1 MASSTNVK
9 THEVVAIIDRSG
21 SMFGKENDTI
31 GGINS
36 AIEVL
41 KTEPEPNTD
50 VKVSIKLFDHEE
62 VMLIRSL
69 DLEQVRPIETRQ
81 YCPRGQTALLDAIGN
96 TLKYFIEKKITNLN
110 AYDVCTI
117 YIITDGLENCSK
129 HYKLDTIKEMIL
141 NAEQNFGIKILYLAA
156 NQDAIFEANKFGISA
171 EQAMNYDEN
180 TENVDSAF
188 RGAASAARRHASGDG
203 VSFTPAERSASQPTE
218 HFPSNSL
225 PLPLPPPVNVD
236 RSIINNVSPPHRMR
250 RQKSRIS

>member
-1 MASSTNVK
+1 MASSSEVK
-9 THEVVAIIDRSG
+9 KHEVVAIIDRSG

-96 TLKYFIEKKITNLN
+96 TLKYFIEKKITNSN

-117 YIITDGLENCSK
+117 YIVTDGLENCSK
-129 HYKLDTIKEMIL
+129 YYKLETIKEMIL

-156 NQDAIFEANKFGISA
+156 NQDAIFEANKFGIA
-171 EQAMNYDEN
+171 ADQAMNYNEN

-188 RGAASAARRHASGDG
+188 RGAASAARRHASGYG
-203 VSFTPAERSASQPTE
+203 VSFTPAERSASQPAE
-218 HFPSNSL
+218 HFPSNS
-225 PLPLPPPVNVD
+225 LPLPPPVNVD
-236 RSIINNVSPPHRMR
+236 RSRSNNVSSPPRMR
-250 RQKSRIS
+250 RQRSTMR